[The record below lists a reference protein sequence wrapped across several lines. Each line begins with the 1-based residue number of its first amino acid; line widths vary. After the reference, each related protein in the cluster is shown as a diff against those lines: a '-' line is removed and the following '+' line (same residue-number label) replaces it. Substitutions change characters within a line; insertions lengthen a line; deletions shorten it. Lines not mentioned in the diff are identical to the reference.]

1 MSEALLD
8 IVDLVRRFSTEAEDL
23 VVLDHLGLSVWRGES
38 LAIMGASGSGKSTLL
53 SLVGGLDK
61 ADGGS
66 IRVEGSDITDLDET
80 ALGDY
85 RSRYVGF
92 VFQFHYLIRDL
103 SAQENVALPAMM
115 RGMGKKAALKRAA
128 ELLGELGLG
137 ERLGHVPSKLS
148 GGERQRAAI
157 ARALVN
163 EPPLVLADEPTGNL
177 DAHNAAAVGELLFD
191 LPSRFGTTL
200 IVATHDPSIAAR
212 AGRSLNLSLGR
223 LELR

>member
-1 MSEALLD
+1 MNEALLA

-23 VVLDHLGLSVWRGES
+23 IVLDHLGFSVGRGES
-38 LAIMGASGSGKSTLL
+38 VAIMGASGSGKSTLL
-53 SLVGGLDK
+53 SLIGGLDK

-66 IRVEGSDITDLDET
+66 ILVEGADIVGFDES

-85 RSRYVGF
+85 RSRFVGF

-115 RGMGKKAALKRAA
+115 RGEGKKPALKKAA

-177 DAHNAAAVGELLFD
+177 DAANASAVGELLFD
-191 LPSRFGTTL
+191 LPARFGTTL
-200 IVATHDPSIAAR
+200 IVATHDASIAGR
-212 AGRSLNLSLGR
+212 AGRSLRLSQGR
-223 LELR
+223 LETI